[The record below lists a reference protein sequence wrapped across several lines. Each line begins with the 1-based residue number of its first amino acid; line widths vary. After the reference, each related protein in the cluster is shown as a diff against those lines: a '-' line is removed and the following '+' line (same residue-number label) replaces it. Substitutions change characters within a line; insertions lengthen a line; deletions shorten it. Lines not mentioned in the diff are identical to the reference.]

1 MVMEASARNIFWGL
15 VVKPGKRYE
24 TEVQEP
30 FRITKACVEMS
41 TAGETVSSLM
51 IECENNEEFI
61 IANLSS
67 SVFNETLDLAFNE
80 GEKICFKVDGP
91 GTVHLTGNLLDEDN
105 MPPTGEGFDM
115 LGGSDSEMESEEE
128 EAGDRIKEVVEK
140 PAGKRKKVEE
150 VKSQEVVAKKA
161 KIDPDAVEDSEE
173 SEDSDDD
180 DDDDDESGE
189 EGTTDADT
197 TANATTGDD
206 EEDDSEDSDDEDDS
220 EDGEDSKE
228 EVKAKEVKPKQAQKE
243 EKKEASEEEDDDSDD
258 SDDDDE
264 EEEEEEKEKPKAA
277 SPVKEA
283 KEAPGAEPKQIKKK
297 DGKAKE
303 VAAATPK
310 AKSKAEDAATK
321 TPVAD
326 SKTAKAS
333 AKTPKADTQ
342 TPKADVKTKADAK
355 TPKADA
361 KTPKADAKTPK
372 AEAKTPKAEAK
383 TPKTTKAETK
393 AAKADEKITNGEAK
407 TPKKADPKTP
417 KAEAKTPKADAAKT
431 AKSEVK
437 TPKAAEPKTPKAEDK
452 TTKTP
457 KDKAA
462 KDAATPGKTP
472 KRTVKGGVQVE
483 DLKEGSGPEVKAGNL
498 VGMHYE
504 GKLSSNNKQFDACQ
518 APSKPLKF
526 KVGTGQV
533 IKGWDVGLMGMKVG
547 GKRKLTIPAAMAYGK
562 EGNPPDIPPNSTL
575 VFEVECK
582 FVK

>member
-1 MVMEASARNIFWGL
+1 
-15 VVKPGKRYE
+15 
-24 TEVQEP
+24 
-30 FRITKACVEMS
+30 
-41 TAGETVSSLM
+41 M

-128 EAGDRIKEVVEK
+128 EAGDRIKEVEEK

-161 KIDPDAVEDSEE
+161 KIDPAAVEDSEE
-173 SEDSDDD
+173 SEDS

-206 EEDDSEDSDDEDDS
+206 E
-220 EDGEDSKE
+220 
-228 EVKAKEVKPKQAQKE
+228 
-243 EKKEASEEEDDDSDD
+243 DDDSDD

-264 EEEEEEKEKPKAA
+264 EEEEEEEKEKLKAA

-310 AKSKAEDAATK
+310 AKSKAEDVATK

-326 SKTAKAS
+326 SKTAKVG
-333 AKTPKADTQ
+333 AKTPKADIQ
-342 TPKADVKTKADAK
+342 TPKADAK
-355 TPKADA
+355 TPKSDAKTNADA

-372 AEAKTPKAEAK
+372 AEAKTPK
-383 TPKTTKAETK
+383 TTKAEAK
-393 AAKADEKITNGEAK
+393 AAKAD
-407 TPKKADPKTP
+407 
-417 KAEAKTPKADAAKT
+417 
-431 AKSEVK
+431 
-437 TPKAAEPKTPKAEDK
+437 EPKTPKAEDK
-452 TTKTP
+452 TAKTP

-562 EGNPPDIPPNSTL
+562 EGNPPDI
-575 VFEVECK
+575 
-582 FVK
+582 

>member
-1 MVMEASARNIFWGL
+1 
-15 VVKPGKRYE
+15 
-24 TEVQEP
+24 
-30 FRITKACVEMS
+30 MS

-161 KIDPDAVEDSEE
+161 KVDPAAVEDSEE
-173 SEDSDDD
+173 SEDS

-228 EVKAKEVKPKQAQKE
+228 EVKAKEVKPNQAKKE
-243 EKKEASEEEDDDSDD
+243 AKKTEKEASEEEDDDSDD
-258 SDDDDE
+258 SDDDEEE

-277 SPVKEA
+277 SPVKEG
-283 KEAPGAEPKQIKKK
+283 KEAPGAEPKQVKKK

-310 AKSKAEDAATK
+310 AKSKAEDVATK

-326 SKTAKAS
+326 SKTAKAG
-333 AKTPKADTQ
+333 AKTPKADIQ

-355 TPKADA
+355 TPKAYA
-361 KTPKADAKTPK
+361 KTRKAD
-372 AEAKTPKAEAK
+372 AKTPKAEAK
-383 TPKTTKAETK
+383 TPKTTKAEAK

-417 KAEAKTPKADAAKT
+417 KPEAKTPKADAAKS

-437 TPKAAEPKTPKAEDK
+437 TPKAAEPKISKAE
-452 TTKTP
+452 
-457 KDKAA
+457 DKAA

>member
-1 MVMEASARNIFWGL
+1 
-15 VVKPGKRYE
+15 
-24 TEVQEP
+24 
-30 FRITKACVEMS
+30 
-41 TAGETVSSLM
+41 M

-140 PAGKRKKVEE
+140 PAGKRKKAEE

-161 KIDPDAVEDSEE
+161 KIDPAAVEDSEE
-173 SEDSDDD
+173 SEDS

-197 TANATTGDD
+197 TANATTGGD

-228 EVKAKEVKPKQAQKE
+228 EVKAK
-243 EKKEASEEEDDDSDD
+243 
-258 SDDDDE
+258 
-264 EEEEEEKEKPKAA
+264 EEKEKPKAA

-310 AKSKAEDAATK
+310 AKSKAEDVANK

-326 SKTAKAS
+326 SKTAKAG
-333 AKTPKADTQ
+333 AKTP
-342 TPKADVKTKADAK
+342 KADAK

-372 AEAKTPKAEAK
+372 AEAKTPK
-383 TPKTTKAETK
+383 TTKAE
-393 AAKADEKITNGEAK
+393 AKVAKTDEKITNGEAK

-417 KAEAKTPKADAAKT
+417 KADAKTPKADAAKS
-431 AKSEVK
+431 A
-437 TPKAAEPKTPKAEDK
+437 KAEDK
-452 TTKTP
+452 TAKTP